1 MRVCQWFCLPLLA
14 VVAVGLSC
22 APIDPLSLEG
32 EETGSAIKKDA
43 VAFPEFANPDTD
55 PTKPLPEVPRGI
67 KERIEAAVNNIRARQ
82 LTFNN
87 GFWTIFHGIL
97 GLGPGIELTDPKTN
111 ERIRA
116 IDHICNGGNLK
127 GLVFRPNLLGVEV
140 VSTQDGL
147 GQGHQDQFIA
157 EMAQWSMPHDRKFLI
172 RGKEYTFLDFA
183 KFSHANASL
192 LKNQELSWTII
203 IIAQYM
209 DHLDFKSKSTTN
221 GLKAEWTNPNHEKIT
236 FDDIVRYEL
245 NQPVETAA
253 CGGTHRLFGL
263 TWAYHLHL
271 IRGGRT
277 EGVWQDVADKTKKYI
292 NLAREYK
299 NPDGTFSTKFFQ
311 GKGDEKDKN
320 LRINTTGHILEWLA
334 LAMSDEELRQSW
346 VQEAVSALCLQIL
359 DLQGAAID
367 GGGMYHA
374 VHGLL
379 IYYARVFDRSFC
391 PPELMIPLP
400 PGWKKV

>member
-1 MRVCQWFCLPLLA
+1 MRTIQWLGLPLFAAL
-14 VVAVGLSC
+14 VAVGLSC
-22 APIDPLSLEG
+22 APIEPSPDGEG
-32 EETGSAIKKDA
+32 SPEGKPDA
-43 VAFPEFANPDTD
+43 VAYPVFDSPLEDK
-55 PTKPLPEVPRGI
+55 TKPLPEVPQSLQKRL
-67 KERIEAAVNNIRARQ
+67 EAAVNNIRARN

-97 GLGPGIELTDPKTN
+97 GLGPGLELVDPKTK
-111 ERIRA
+111 ERVKA
-116 IDHICNGGNLK
+116 LDHISQGHTLK
-127 GLVFRPNLLGVEV
+127 GLVFKPKLKGVLGVEV

-157 EMAQWSMPHDRKFLI
+157 EMAQWSMPADRKFRI
-172 RGKEYTFLDFA
+172 DDKEYTFLDFVN
-183 KFSHANASL
+183 FSQGNASVN
-192 LKNQELSWTII
+192 KSQELSWTII
-203 IIAQYM
+203 VVGQYKG
-209 DHLDFKSKSTTN
+209 LDV
-221 GLKAEWTNPNHEKIT
+221 EWKNLAGEKLH

-245 NQPVETAA
+245 NQSVENAA

-263 TWAYHLHL
+263 SWVYHMHL
-271 IRGGRT
+271 GKGGKA
-277 EGVWQDVADKTKKYI
+277 EGVWQGVADKTAKYRELAKKFQ
-292 NLAREYK
+292 
-299 NPDGTFSTKFFQ
+299 NPDGTFSTNFF
-311 GKGDEKDKN
+311 KGPGNDKDKN

-334 LAMSDEELRQSW
+334 LALSDEELRQPW

-379 IYYARVFDRSFC
+379 IYYARVFDRKFC
-391 PPELMIPLP
+391 PPELMVPLP